1 MLKLSG
7 VMPALVTPF
16 DAKGQIDFAAFNS
29 HLEGLRAAGVSGWV
43 PCGSSGEYN
52 LMSDAE
58 RDSVL
63 QFVKN
68 FAKPGET
75 LIAGTN
81 APSTAGVIA
90 NTLRA
95 KAMGYDAVL
104 LAVPFYTKPTQAE
117 IVRHFSLVTE
127 ATDMNVVL
135 YSYPGKDGVE
145 IGYEALDALADNPRI
160 IGIKESSGVLQRAI
174 GIACRYAG
182 RIQLVSGSDDIAW
195 DFMHW
200 GADSWICGPANCMAK
215 PVCAM
220 DAAFRKG
227 DHARA
232 KEIMQL
238 VWPAMNVLE
247 SGKFVQKLKYGCEL
261 QGNPVGEC
269 RMPFG
274 PLTESEKAEFA
285 AAMQPIIAW
294 K

>member
-16 DAKGQIDFAAFNS
+16 DANGKIDFVAFKA
-29 HLEGLRAAGVSGWV
+29 HLTALRAAGVTGWV

-52 LMSDAE
+52 LMSDDE
-58 RDSVL
+58 RDQVL
-63 QFVKN
+63 RFVKD
-68 FAKPGET
+68 FARPGEA

-81 APSTAGVIA
+81 APHTAGVIA

-95 KAMGYDAVL
+95 KEMGYDAVL

-117 IVRHFSLVTE
+117 IVRHFKAVVE
-127 ATDMNVVL
+127 ATDMNIVL

-145 IGYEALDALADNPRI
+145 IEYEALDALADDPRI

-174 GIACRYAG
+174 GIATRYAG
-182 RIQLVSGSDDIAW
+182 RLQLVSGSDDIAL
-195 DFMHW
+195 DFMLW
-200 GADSWICGPANCMAK
+200 GADSWICGPVNCMARA
-215 PVCAM
+215 VC
-220 DAAFRKG
+220 DLDRSFRAG
-227 DHARA
+227 DLAKA
-232 KEIMQL
+232 KEIMVRL
-238 VWPAMNVLE
+238 WPAMNILE

-261 QGNPVGEC
+261 QGTPVGDC

-274 PLTESEKAEFA
+274 PLTTEERAAFA
-285 AAMQPIIAW
+285 AAMQPIVNW